1 MAFFFTADGDCYLN
15 GLVKEPQP
23 DQEYYVYCIPKA
35 RVIRYARILKL
46 SLNLSSLA
54 IVITLVH
61 VTNSLYTQTTIDPVL
76 AVIPIGIG
84 CVAMLLIAFQSLC
97 CKVKKLNIS
106 HCKLN
111 VPYAK
116 NLYLAMLFASLSACL
131 CCLFMDPSG
140 SLHQLLIPLIT
151 GTLSIALVARWNWLR
166 KLPPEA

>member
-15 GLVKEPQP
+15 GLIKEPQP
-23 DQEYYVYCIPKA
+23 DREYYVYCIPKA
-35 RVIRYARILKL
+35 RVSRYARILKL

-76 AVIPIGIG
+76 ATIPICIG
-84 CVAMLLIAFQSLC
+84 CVAMLLMAFQSLC

-111 VPYAK
+111 VHYAK
-116 NLYLAMLFASLSACL
+116 NLYLAMLFAFLSACICVL
-131 CCLFMDPSG
+131 LMDWVG
-140 SLHQLLIPLIT
+140 SVHGLLIPLIT
-151 GTLSIALVARWNWLR
+151 GTLSIALVARLNWLR
-166 KLPPEA
+166 KLSSET

>member
-15 GLVKEPQP
+15 GFTKEPQP
-23 DQEYYVYCIPKA
+23 DREYYVYCIPKA
-35 RVIRYARILKL
+35 RVSRYARILKL

-76 AVIPIGIG
+76 AIIPIGIG
-84 CVAMLLIAFQSLC
+84 CAAMLLIAFQSLC

-111 VPYAK
+111 VHYAK
-116 NLYLAMLFASLSACL
+116 NLYLAILFAFLSACICSL
-131 CCLFMDPSG
+131 SMNWYG
-140 SLHQLLIPLIT
+140 SLYGLFIPLIT

>member
-15 GLVKEPQP
+15 GVIKEPKP
-23 DQEYYVYCIPKA
+23 DRDYYVYCIPKA
-35 RVIRYARILKL
+35 RVNRYTRILKL
-46 SLNLSSLA
+46 SLALSSLA
-54 IVITLVH
+54 IVITLVYFAN
-61 VTNSLYTQTTIDPVL
+61 TLYTQTMLDPVL
-76 AVIPIGIG
+76 AIIPVGIG

-116 NLYLAMLFASLSACL
+116 NLYLAILFAFSSAFICSLS
-131 CCLFMDPSG
+131 MDWAG
-140 SLHQLLIPLIT
+140 SLHGLFIPLLT
-151 GTLSIALVARWNWLR
+151 GISSIALVARLNWLR

>member
-1 MAFFFTADGDCYLN
+1 MAFFFTADGNCYLN
-15 GLVKEPQP
+15 GFIKEPQP

-35 RVIRYARILKL
+35 RVSRYARILKL

-54 IVITLVH
+54 IAITLVY
-61 VTNSLYTQTTIDPVL
+61 VANSLYTQTTIDPVL

-84 CVAMLLIAFQSLC
+84 CVAMLLIAFQSLR

-111 VPYAK
+111 VCYAE
-116 NLYLAMLFASLSACL
+116 NIYLAMLFAFSSTFICSLS
-131 CCLFMDPSG
+131 MDWYG
-140 SLHQLLIPLIT
+140 SLHGVFIPLIT
-151 GTLSIALVARWNWLR
+151 GMLSIALVARLNWLR